1 MTRDPMTSRRHFF
14 KTVSATTLA
23 APWIGWKTASGA
35 PSGNLRFA
43 NFGAAGRAWGDL
55 TEMLQAPNTT
65 LVAVAEVDLGRTK
78 QLDEA
83 HPGTKVF
90 QDWRELLDKMHKEID
105 AVVIGTPD
113 HMHAPIAMAA
123 MQLGKHVYC
132 EKPLTRTLQESRRL
146 REFAAANK
154 LMTQMGIQVA
164 SGSGNQTAVKLLQA
178 GAVGKVKA
186 VHSSCPK
193 SWGAMTPLPDS
204 NEAPPA
210 PLDWDKWIGVG
221 KMRKF
226 IPREFHPSNWRKRIG
241 YGTGTLGDMGCHIY
255 HTWFMGLGQ
264 PTTLE
269 VTSHGPAPV
278 DGDSWPLD
286 GLVHHRMKGNA
297 LTEGDFDFTWYDGVQ
312 RVPAEVIALL
322 GPEEKNAEGKVI
334 EKAPSTGTLVI
345 GTTGVLVI
353 PHGGMPT
360 IYRDGKKSD
369 EVIEAVEAGHHHKN
383 FADAIRGDIPG
394 KPLTNFDYSGPMT
407 EAVLLGTV
415 AMRLKGETLK
425 WDEAA
430 GKFLGSDAANA
441 MIHEKYR
448 EGWEV
453 TGL

>member
-1 MTRDPMTSRRHFF
+1 MTSRRRFL
-14 KTVSATTLA
+14 KTASATTLA
-23 APWIGWKTASGA
+23 APWIGWKTASGS

-43 NFGAAGRAWGDL
+43 NFGANGRAWGDL

-65 LVAVAEVDLGRTK
+65 LVAVAEVDLARTDK
-78 QLDEA
+78 LKEA
-83 HPGTKVF
+83 HPDTKVF
-90 QDWRELLDKMHKEID
+90 QDWRELLDKVHSEID

-132 EKPLTRTLQESRRL
+132 EKPLTRTLHESRRL
-146 REFAAANK
+146 REFAAEK
-154 LMTQMGIQVA
+154 GLMSQMGIQVA
-164 SGSGNQTAVKLLQA
+164 SSSGNQTAVKLLQS
-178 GAVGKVKA
+178 GIVGKVKE
-186 VHSSCPK
+186 VHSMCPK
-193 SWGAMTPLPDS
+193 SWGAMTALPDS

-210 PLDWDKWIGVG
+210 TLDWDKWIGVG

-255 HTWFMGLGQ
+255 HPWFMGLAK
-264 PTTLE
+264 PTTLT
-269 VTSHGPAPV
+269 VTSLGPAPV

-286 GLVHHRMKGNA
+286 GKVHHRMKGNE
-297 LTEGDFDFTWYDGVQ
+297 LTDGDFDFTWYDGTQ
-312 RVPAEVIALL
+312 RPPAHVIAAC
-322 GPEEKNAEGKVI
+322 GTVENV
-334 EKAPSTGTLVI
+334 PSTGSVVI
-345 GTTGVLVI
+345 GTSGALAI
-353 PHGGMPT
+353 PHGGGLPR
-360 IYRDGKKSD
+360 IFRDGVLST
-369 EVIEAVEAGHHHKN
+369 EVIEAVESGHHHKN

-415 AMRLKGETLK
+415 AMRLPGETLK

-430 GKFLGSDAANA
+430 GTFLGSDAANA
-441 MIHEKYR
+441 LIHEKYR

-453 TGL
+453 KGI

>member
-1 MTRDPMTSRRHFF
+1 MTSRRHFL
-14 KTVSATTLA
+14 KTASATTLA

-78 QLDEA
+78 HLEEA
-83 HPGTKVF
+83 HPGTKIF
-90 QDWRELLDKMHKEID
+90 QDWRELLDKMHKDID

-146 REFAAANK
+146 REFAAEHK

-178 GAVGKVKA
+178 GVVGKVKE

-210 PLDWDKWIGVG
+210 MLDWDKWIGVG
-221 KMRKF
+221 KMRKY

-255 HTWFMGLGQ
+255 HTWFMGLGM
-264 PTTLE
+264 PVTLT
-269 VTSHGPAPV
+269 VSSHGPAPV

-286 GLVHHRMKGNA
+286 GLVRHRMKGNE
-297 LTEGDFDFTWYDGVQ
+297 LTDGDFNFTWYDGVQ
-312 RVPAEVIALL
+312 RVPAEVLALL
-322 GPEEKNAEGKVI
+322 GPEQKNAEGKVI
-334 EKAPSTGTLVI
+334 EKSALDR
-345 GTTGVLVI
+345 
-353 PHGGMPT
+353 HA
-360 IYRDGKKSD
+360 RDRDDRGPRDPPRRDADDLPRREKSD
-369 EVIEAVEAGHHHKN
+369 EVIEAVEAGHHTQELRRRDPRRHSRKT
-383 FADAIRGDIPG
+383 AHELR
-394 KPLTNFDYSGPMT
+394 LLGPMT

-415 AMRLKGETLK
+415 AMRLPGETLK
-425 WDEAA
+425 WDAAA
-430 GKFLGSDAANA
+430 GKFDSEAANA
-441 MIHEKYR
+441 LIHEKYR

-453 TGL
+453 KGL

>member
-1 MTRDPMTSRRHFF
+1 MTSRRHFL
-14 KTVSATTLA
+14 KTASATTFA

-146 REFAAANK
+146 REFAAANH

-164 SGSGNQTAVKLLQA
+164 SGSGNQTAVKLLRE
-178 GAVGKVKA
+178 GAVGKVKE

-204 NEAPPA
+204 DEAAPA
-210 PLDWDKWIGVG
+210 TLDWDKWIGVG
-221 KMRKF
+221 KMRKY
-226 IPREFHPSNWRKRIG
+226 IPLYRADH
-241 YGTGTLGDMGCHIY
+241 TLRNFVNNRSFKNINTSIY
-255 HTWFMGLGQ
+255 LIC
-264 PTTLE
+264 
-269 VTSHGPAPV
+269 
-278 DGDSWPLD
+278 
-286 GLVHHRMKGNA
+286 N
-297 LTEGDFDFTWYDGVQ
+297 DF
-312 RVPAEVIALL
+312 
-322 GPEEKNAEGKVI
+322 
-334 EKAPSTGTLVI
+334 
-345 GTTGVLVI
+345 
-353 PHGGMPT
+353 
-360 IYRDGKKSD
+360 
-369 EVIEAVEAGHHHKN
+369 
-383 FADAIRGDIPG
+383 
-394 KPLTNFDYSGPMT
+394 
-407 EAVLLGTV
+407 
-415 AMRLKGETLK
+415 
-425 WDEAA
+425 
-430 GKFLGSDAANA
+430 
-441 MIHEKYR
+441 
-448 EGWEV
+448 
-453 TGL
+453 

>member
-1 MTRDPMTSRRHFF
+1 MNTSRRHFL
-14 KTVSATTLA
+14 KTASATAFA
-23 APWIGWKTASGA
+23 APWIGWQTTASGA

-55 TEMLQAPNTT
+55 NEMLQAPNTT
-65 LVAVAEVDLGRTK
+65 LVAVAEIDLGRTK
-78 QLDEA
+78 QLNEA

-132 EKPLTRTLQESRRL
+132 EKPLTRTLHESRRL
-146 REFAAANK
+146 REVAAEK
-154 LMTQMGIQVA
+154 GLMTQMGIQVA
-164 SGSGNQTAVKLLQA
+164 SSSGNQTAVKLLQS
-178 GAVGKVKA
+178 GIVGKVKA

-193 SWGAMTPLPDS
+193 SWGAMAPLPDS
-204 NEAPPA
+204 NEAPPET
-210 PLDWDKWIGVG
+210 LDWDKWIGVG

-241 YGTGTLGDMGCHIY
+241 FGTGTLGDMGCHIY
-255 HTWFMGLGQ
+255 HPWFMGLGK
-264 PTTLE
+264 PSTLE

-286 GLVHHRMKGNA
+286 GKVHHRVKGNS
-297 LTEGDFDFTWYDGVQ
+297 LTDGDFDFTWYDGTQ
-312 RVPAEVIALL
+312 RPPAEVFALL

-334 EKAPSTGTLVI
+334 EKAPSSGTIVI
-345 GTTGVLVI
+345 GTTGVLLI
-353 PHGGMPT
+353 PHGGMPYV
-360 IYRDGKKSD
+360 YRDGKRSD
-369 EVIEAVEAGHHHKN
+369 EKIEAVEGGHHHKN
-383 FADAIRGDIPG
+383 FADAIRGEISG

-415 AMRLKGETLK
+415 AMRLPGQTLK
-425 WDEAA
+425 WNEAS
-430 GKFLGSDAANA
+430 GKFSDSAANA
-441 MIHEKYR
+441 LIHDKYR

>member
-1 MTRDPMTSRRHFF
+1 MNTRRHFL
-14 KTVSATTLA
+14 KTASATTLA
-23 APWIGWKTASGA
+23 APWIGWQTTASGA

-43 NFGAAGRAWGDL
+43 NFGAAGRAWGNL
-55 TEMLQAPNTT
+55 TEMLQAPNTS
-65 LVAVAEVDLGRTK
+65 LVAVAEVDLVRTK
-78 QLDEA
+78 QLNET
-83 HPGTKVF
+83 HPGAKVF

-105 AVVIGTPD
+105 AVVIATPD

-132 EKPLTRTLQESRRL
+132 EKPLTRTIDEARRL
-146 REFAAANK
+146 RAFASEK
-154 LMTQMGIQVA
+154 GLMTQMGIQVA
-164 SGSGNQTAVKLLQA
+164 SSPGNKTAVALLQA
-178 GAVGKVKA
+178 GIVGKVKA

-193 SWGAMTPLPDS
+193 SWGSMTALPAID
-204 NEAPPA
+204 EAPPET
-210 PLDWDKWIGVG
+210 LDWDKWIGVG

-226 IPREFHPSNWRKRIG
+226 VPREFHPSNWRKRIG

-297 LTEGDFDFTWYDGVQ
+297 FTEGDFDFTWYDGVQ

-322 GPEEKNAEGKVI
+322 GSEEKNAEGKVI
-334 EKAPSTGTLVI
+334 EKAPATGTLVI

-369 EVIEAVEAGHHHKN
+369 EVIEALEAGHHHKN
-383 FADAIRGDIPG
+383 FADAIRGDIAG

-430 GKFLGSDAANA
+430 GKFIGSDAANA
-441 MIHEKYR
+441 MIHEEYR
-448 EGWEV
+448 SGWEV
-453 TGL
+453 EGL

>member
-1 MTRDPMTSRRHFF
+1 MNSRRQFL
-14 KTVSATTLA
+14 KTTAAASLT
-23 APWIGWKTASGA
+23 APWIGWKTTASGA

-43 NFGAAGRAWGDL
+43 NFGAGGRAWGDL

-65 LVAVAEVDLGRTK
+65 LVAVAEVDLGRTA
-78 QLDEA
+78 QLNEA

-132 EKPLTRTLQESRRL
+132 EKPLTRTLYESRRL
-146 REFAAANK
+146 REFASEK
-154 LMTQMGIQVA
+154 GLMTQMGIQVA
-164 SGSGNQTAVKLLQA
+164 SSSGNQTAVKLLQA
-178 GAVGKVKA
+178 GVVGKVKA

-193 SWGAMTPLPDS
+193 SWGAMTPLPES
-204 NEAPPA
+204 SEAPPA
-210 PLDWDKWIGVG
+210 TLDWDKWIGVG

-226 IPREFHPSNWRKRIG
+226 VPREFHPSNWRKRIG

-255 HTWFMGLGQ
+255 HTWFMGLGK

-286 GLVHHRMKGNA
+286 GRIHHRMKGNT
-297 LTEGDFDFTWYDGVQ
+297 LTDGDFDFTWYDGAQ
-312 RVPAEVIALL
+312 RPPAEVFALL

-334 EKAPSTGTLVI
+334 EKAPSTGTIVI

-353 PHGGMPT
+353 PHGGMPFV
-360 IYRDGKKSD
+360 YRDGKRSD

-383 FADAIRGDIPG
+383 FAAAIRGEISG

-430 GKFLGSDAANA
+430 SKFTNSEAANA
-441 MIHEKYR
+441 MIHSPYR

-453 TGL
+453 KGI